1 MVGGR
6 AYRNGSITMKNIV
19 LVAQN
24 NVSVVAVV
32 NKGQNQ
38 YKAVQANNSKI
49 ALLTNLTT
57 VLNGIPT
64 NDDLSAE
71 TRQIIIGSKSPII
84 GLVTGTWREYV
95 KTGKNA
101 KGVEIAEDELTLWK
115 QVAELY
121 AERCFNVKFTSDQ
134 YIGKNDRATKDL
146 ISCAWEIVK
155 QEVRK
160 ANDMAPAS
168 QPKVAQSAPAV
179 NPVVAKLQALMTQA
193 LEEGDFDKYDKLEER
208 LNKLQ
213 PAKEVAEE
221 PVDNDPLAGAEEMDF
236 DAE

>member
-1 MVGGR
+1 
-6 AYRNGSITMKNIV
+6 MKNIV
-19 LVAQN
+19 LVAMN
-24 NVSVVAVV
+24 NVSVAVV
-32 NKGQNQ
+32 ANKGQNQ
-38 YKAVQANNSKI
+38 YKAVQASNSKI
-49 ALLTNLTT
+49 ALLTNLVT
-57 VLNGIPT
+57 VLSGIPT

-71 TRQIIIGSKSPII
+71 TRQVIIGSKSPII

-95 KTGKNA
+95 KTGKSA
-101 KGVEIAEDELTLWK
+101 KGVDIAEEELTLWR

-121 AERCFNVKFTSDQ
+121 ANRCFNVKFTSDQ
-134 YIGKNDRATKDL
+134 FIGKNDKATKDL
-146 ISCAWEIVK
+146 INVSWELVK

-160 ANDMAPAS
+160 ANDMAQPT

-221 PVDNDPLAGAEEMDF
+221 PVANDPLAGAEEMEF

>member
-1 MVGGR
+1 
-6 AYRNGSITMKNIV
+6 MKNIV

-24 NVSVVAVV
+24 NISVVVV
-32 NKGQNQ
+32 ANNGKNQ
-38 YKAVQANNSKI
+38 YKAVSANNSKL
-49 ALLTNLTT
+49 ALLQNLTT
-57 VLNGIPT
+57 ILNGIPA

-121 AERCFNVKFTSDQ
+121 ASRCFNVKFTSDQ

-155 QEVRK
+155 EEVRK
-160 ANDMAPAS
+160 ANNMAPAS
-168 QPKVAQSAPAV
+168 QPQTVQPQV
-179 NPVVAKLQALMTQA
+179 NPVVAKLQELMTKA
-193 LEEGDFDKYDKLEER
+193 LEAGDFEAYDKLEER

-213 PAKEVAEE
+213 PKEEIVEQ
-221 PVDNDPLAGAEEMDF
+221 PVVEDPLAGAEDI
-236 DAE
+236 DC

>member
-1 MVGGR
+1 
-6 AYRNGSITMKNIV
+6 MKNIV

-24 NVSVVAVV
+24 NISVVVVV
-32 NKGQNQ
+32 NNGKNQ
-38 YKAVQANNSKI
+38 YKAVSANNSKL

-101 KGVEIAEDELTLWK
+101 KGVDIAEDELALWK

-146 ISCAWEIVK
+146 ISCAWDLVK
-155 QEVRK
+155 EEVRK
-160 ANDMAPAS
+160 ANNMAPAP
-168 QPKVAQSAPAV
+168 QQVAQPQA
-179 NPVVAKLQALMTQA
+179 NPVVAKLQALMAQA
-193 LEEGDFDKYDKLEER
+193 LDEGDFDKYDQLEAR

-213 PAKEVAEE
+213 PQTNEVVAEQ
-221 PVDNDPLAGAEEMDF
+221 PVVDEDPMAGADEM
-236 DAE
+236 EC

>member
-1 MVGGR
+1 
-6 AYRNGSITMKNIV
+6 MKNIV

-24 NVSVVAVV
+24 NISVVVVV
-32 NKGQNQ
+32 NNGKNQ
-38 YKAVQANNSKI
+38 YKAVSANNSKL

-101 KGVEIAEDELTLWK
+101 KGVDIAEDELALWK

-121 AERCFNVKFTSDQ
+121 ASRCFNVKFTSDQ

-146 ISCAWEIVK
+146 ISCAWDLVK
-155 QEVRK
+155 EEVRK
-160 ANDMAPAS
+160 ANNMAPAS
-168 QPKVAQSAPAV
+168 QPQTVQSQV
-179 NPVVAKLQALMTQA
+179 NPVVAKLQALMAQA
-193 LEEGDFDKYDKLEER
+193 LDEGDFDKYDKLEER

-213 PAKEVAEE
+213 PKEETVEQ
-221 PVDNDPLAGAEEMDF
+221 PVVEDPLAGAEDI
-236 DAE
+236 DC

>member
-1 MVGGR
+1 
-6 AYRNGSITMKNIV
+6 MKNIV

-24 NVSVVAVV
+24 NISVVVVV
-32 NKGQNQ
+32 NNGKNQ
-38 YKAVQANNSKI
+38 YKAVSANNSKL
-49 ALLTNLTT
+49 ALLQNLTT
-57 VLNGIPT
+57 ILSGIPT

-101 KGVEIAEDELTLWK
+101 KGVDIAEDELALWK

-121 AERCFNVKFTSDQ
+121 ASRCFNVKFTSDQ

-146 ISCAWEIVK
+146 ISCAWDLVK
-155 QEVRK
+155 EEVRK
-160 ANDMAPAS
+160 ANNMAPAS
-168 QPKVAQSAPAV
+168 QPQTVQSQV
-179 NPVVAKLQALMTQA
+179 NPVVAKLQELMTKA
-193 LEEGDFDKYDKLEER
+193 LESGDFEAYDKLEER

-213 PAKEVAEE
+213 PKEEQA
-221 PVDNDPLAGAEEMDF
+221 PVVEDPLAGAEDI
-236 DAE
+236 DC

>member
-1 MVGGR
+1 
-6 AYRNGSITMKNIV
+6 MKNIV

-24 NVSVVAVV
+24 NISVVVVV
-32 NKGQNQ
+32 NNGKNQ
-38 YKAVQANNSKI
+38 YKAVSANNSKL
-49 ALLTNLTT
+49 ALLQNLTT
-57 VLNGIPT
+57 ILNGIPT

-101 KGVEIAEDELTLWK
+101 KGVDIAEDELALWK

-146 ISCAWEIVK
+146 ISCAWDLVK
-155 QEVRK
+155 EEVRK
-160 ANDMAPAS
+160 ANNMAPAS
-168 QPKVAQSAPAV
+168 QPQTVQSQV
-179 NPVVAKLQALMTQA
+179 NPVVAKLQALMAQA
-193 LEEGDFDKYDKLEER
+193 LDEGDFDKYDKLEER

-213 PAKEVAEE
+213 PKEETVEQ
-221 PVDNDPLAGAEEMDF
+221 PVVEDPLAGAEDI
-236 DAE
+236 DC

>member
-1 MVGGR
+1 
-6 AYRNGSITMKNIV
+6 MKNIV

-24 NVSVVAVV
+24 NISVVVVV
-32 NKGQNQ
+32 NNGKNQ
-38 YKAVQANNSKI
+38 YKAVSANNSKL
-49 ALLTNLTT
+49 ALLQNLTT
-57 VLNGIPT
+57 ILNGIPT

-101 KGVEIAEDELTLWK
+101 KGVDIAEDEFALWK

-121 AERCFNVKFTSDQ
+121 ASRCFNVKFTSDQ

-146 ISCAWEIVK
+146 ISCAWDLVK
-155 QEVRK
+155 EEVRK
-160 ANDMAPAS
+160 ANNMAPAP
-168 QPKVAQSAPAV
+168 QQVAQPQAQV
-179 NPVVAKLQALMTQA
+179 NPVVAKLQALMAQA
-193 LEEGDFDKYDKLEER
+193 LDEGDFDKYDKLEER

-213 PAKEVAEE
+213 PKEEIVTKPVMEFLEE
-221 PVDNDPLAGAEEMDF
+221 NDPLAGAEDI
-236 DAE
+236 DC

>member
-1 MVGGR
+1 M
-6 AYRNGSITMKNIV
+6 
-19 LVAQN
+19 N
-24 NVSVVAVV
+24 NVSVAVV
-32 NKGQNQ
+32 ANKGQNQ

-49 ALLTNLTT
+49 ALLTNLKT
-57 VLNGIPT
+57 VLSGIPT

-71 TRQIIIGSKSPII
+71 TRQVIIGSKSPII

-101 KGVEIAEDELTLWK
+101 KGVEIAEEELALWR

-121 AERCFNVKFTSDQ
+121 ANCCFNVKFTSDQ
-134 YIGKNDRATKDL
+134 YIGKNDKATKDL
-146 ISCAWEIVK
+146 INVSWELVK

-160 ANDMAPAS
+160 ANDMAQPS

-179 NPVVAKLQALMTQA
+179 NPVVAKLQELMTKA
-193 LEEGDFDKYDKLEER
+193 LEEGDFEAYDKLEER

-221 PVDNDPLAGAEEMDF
+221 PVDNDPLAGAEEMEF

>member
-1 MVGGR
+1 
-6 AYRNGSITMKNIV
+6 MKNIV

-24 NVSVVAVV
+24 NISVVVVV
-32 NKGQNQ
+32 NNGKNQ
-38 YKAVQANNSKI
+38 YKAVSANNSKL
-49 ALLTNLTT
+49 ALLQNLTT
-57 VLNGIPT
+57 ILSGIPT

-101 KGVEIAEDELTLWK
+101 KGVDIADDELALWK

-146 ISCAWEIVK
+146 ISCAWDLVK
-155 QEVRK
+155 EEVRK
-160 ANDMAPAS
+160 ANNMAPAS

-179 NPVVAKLQALMTQA
+179 NPVVAKLQALMAQA
-193 LEEGDFDKYDKLEER
+193 LDEGDFDKYDKLEER
-208 LNKLQ
+208 LNKIA
-213 PAKEVAEE
+213 PEETAEE
-221 PVDNDPLAGAEEMDF
+221 TPVNTDPLAGAEDIDM
-236 DAE
+236 